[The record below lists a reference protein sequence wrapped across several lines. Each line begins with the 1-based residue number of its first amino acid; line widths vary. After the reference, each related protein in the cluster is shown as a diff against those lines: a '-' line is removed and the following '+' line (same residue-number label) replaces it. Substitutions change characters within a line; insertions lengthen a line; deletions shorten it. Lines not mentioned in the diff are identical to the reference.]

1 MNKPSKNI
9 NPQKE
14 EAWYLAVRRL
24 DLWIAPP
31 DQEPYQPDSIWVYNL
46 DLGLVQAVTVTQPG
60 PEPAEILDLFL
71 QALEEPPPSIQAPP
85 HHPTRIYLEDADL
98 LPILKPI
105 ADAFYI
111 EISFHPQPDV
121 IDDVVDEMALHLSE
135 KADEALPG
143 LLSQEEVTPPLI
155 RDLFKATAQFYLAA
169 PWNLLDNF
177 QTLGI
182 QVLPD
187 PHTYVVLIL
196 GNAGMEYGLNIFQSW
211 EDFEVFISQA
221 SSVGEKLPGDGLLV
235 MYFDDASYLP
245 PADLKDIKRYRWQ
258 VINKQNYPIPLILN
272 SAGIMKRPD
281 RQDIHLLEA
290 VLWAIPPF
298 LAEHLK
304 PDQLGDYYPVERVI
318 PILTHEGKKEIGITY
333 PAGEL
338 SHKDLP
344 SSPLDWGSE
353 PDLADEW
360 GISGMFDRRAMEGM
374 LLSFGDKFEDQDQN
388 HAQELM
394 YNAWDEQNPAKRLIL
409 AHQALSISPDCADAY
424 VLLAEEEADTYEEA
438 LDLYRKG
445 VSAGEQALGEDY
457 FQENEGDFWGL
468 LITRPYMRARAGL
481 AGTLRTLGQIDE
493 AIVHY
498 REMLRLNPMDNQGN
512 RYLLLLILME
522 LNLSEEADALLKEHQ
537 EDWSAEWTYTSALRW
552 FQEQGQSEISDQSLT
567 EALDQN
573 PHVPSYLLGQKR
585 IPHQPPPGI
594 ILGDESEA
602 VSYSAAYL
610 PVWRKTPGALDWLKA
625 KLY

>member
-14 EAWYLAVRRL
+14 VTWYLAVRRL
-24 DLWIAPP
+24 DLWIASP
-31 DQEPYQPDSIWVYNL
+31 DREPYQPDSIWVYNL
-46 DLGLVQAVTVTQPG
+46 DLGLVQAVKVTQPS

-71 QALEEPPPSIQAPP
+71 QAMEEPPPSIQAPP
-85 HHPTRIYLEDADL
+85 HHPTRLYLEDAVL
-98 LPILKPI
+98 FPILKPI
-105 ADAFYI
+105 ADAYHI
-111 EISFHPQPDV
+111 EISHHPQPDA
-121 IDDVVDEMALHLSE
+121 IDEVVDEMARHLSE

-143 LLSQEEVTPPLI
+143 LLSQEGVTPPLI
-155 RDLFKATAQFYLAA
+155 RDLFKAAAQFYLAA
-169 PWNLLDNF
+169 PWNLLNNF

-196 GNAGMEYGLNIFQSW
+196 GYAGMEYGLNIFQSW
-211 EDFEVFISQA
+211 EEFEVFNSQA
-221 SSVGEKLPGDGLLV
+221 SGVEEKLPADGLLV

-272 SAGIMKRPD
+272 SAGLMKRPD
-281 RQDIHLLEA
+281 RQDIHLLET

-304 PDQLGDYYPVERVI
+304 PDQQGDYHPVQATISIV
-318 PILTHEGKKEIGITY
+318 TQEGKKEISITY
-333 PAGEL
+333 PAGKL

-344 SSPLDWGSE
+344 SSPLDWESE
-353 PDLADEW
+353 TGLADEGGFS
-360 GISGMFDRRAMEGM
+360 GIVDRRAMEGM
-374 LLSFGDKFEDQDQN
+374 WGFFGDKFEGQDQN
-388 HAQELM
+388 RAQELM
-394 YNAWDEQNPAKRLIL
+394 YKAWDEQNPAKRLIL

-438 LDLYRKG
+438 LGLYQEG
-445 VSAGEQALGEDY
+445 VRAGERALGKTY
-457 FQENEGDFWGL
+457 FQENEGHFWGL
-468 LITRPYMRARAGL
+468 LITRPYMRARTGL
-481 AGTLRTLGQIDE
+481 AGTLRALGQLDE

-512 RYLLLLILME
+512 RYLLLLMLME
-522 LNLSEEADALLKEHQ
+522 LNLGKEADALLKEHQ
-537 EDWSAEWTYTSALRW
+537 EDWSAEWTYTRALRL
-552 FQEQGQSEISDQSLT
+552 FQEHGQSKISDQALT

-602 VSYSAAYL
+602 INYSAAYL
-610 PVWRKTPGALDWLKA
+610 AVWRKTPGSLDWLKT
-625 KLY
+625 KLN